1 MIKILYVGG
10 KKRDIPQLA
19 GTQTN
24 VDYVQNGMIALS
36 AVQTQ
41 DFDSIIIED
50 QLPLMTAPRLIEEF
64 VSMKLGTPVISVVR
78 GDERRLQILD
88 DFGHGL
94 FGWFE
99 PDEISTEELF
109 ALLSSAKEFHDFLK
123 SVPKTSIRSFTTVG
137 YCDMV
142 GAAKAMLDVYHLLIQ
157 IKNKDVTTVLYGES
171 GTGKNL
177 TAKTLHE
184 TSLRRD
190 RPTVA
195 VNCPA
200 IPSELL
206 ESELFGHEKGAFT
219 GAIERKDGKFLT
231 ANAGTIFL
239 DEIGDMSPS
248 LQAKIL
254 RVLESGEIE
263 RVGGAETIKVDVRVI
278 SATNQDIEHKIKVGE
293 FRQDLFHRINVFPI
307 TIPPLRDHQ
316 QDIPLIVMSIL
327 KKLTKKH
334 KTPVRYV
341 SHSGMALLKSFP
353 WVGNIRE
360 LENTLE
366 RIVLINDIPI
376 LTDAEIRPILDESNQ
391 SLQAQGMDQT
401 PMTAVPQPI
410 MHNVEPPSAVDQPP
424 VNDSINPI
432 DTSAVKT
439 LKELEYEAILAG
451 LSRTNWNMTL
461 TAQQLGISRMTL
473 YRKLDQHGLR
483 KKD

>member
-1 MIKILYVGG
+1 MIRVLFVGG
-10 KKRDIPQLA
+10 RQRDIPQLS

-36 AVQTQ
+36 AAQTI
-41 DFDSIIIED
+41 DYDVIILED
-50 QLPLMTAPRLIEEF
+50 HLPLITPTRLIDEF
-64 VSMKLGTPVISVVR
+64 ISMKLGTPVISIVR
-78 GDERRLQILD
+78 THDRKMQILD
-88 DFGHGL
+88 DYGHGL

-99 PDEISTEELF
+99 PKHATTNEILS
-109 ALLSSAKEFHDFLK
+109 LLQSAKRFHDFIK
-123 SVPKTSIRSFTTVG
+123 EVPKTAVRSFTSIG
-137 YCDMV
+137 YMGMV
-142 GAAKAMLDVYHLLIQ
+142 GVAEKMLNVYHLLIQ
-157 IKNKDVTTVLYGES
+157 IKNKDVTTILYGES

-177 TAKTLHE
+177 TARTLHE

-190 RPTVA
+190 RPNVA

-219 GAIERKDGKFLT
+219 GAIERKDGKFLS

-278 SATNQDIEHKIKVGE
+278 SATNQNLELKIQDGD

-307 TIPPLRDHQ
+307 TIPPLREHAE
-316 QDIPLIVMSIL
+316 DIPMIAMSIL
-327 KKLTKKH
+327 KSLSKKH
-334 KTPVRYV
+334 NTPVKFI
-341 SHSGMALLKSFP
+341 SHMGIAALKSFY
-353 WVGNIRE
+353 WEGNIRE

-376 LTDAEIRPILDESNQ
+376 LTEKEIKPILDEAKPVVPHHIEPEEKTAPVSQ
-391 SLQAQGMDQT
+391 PT
-401 PMTAVPQPI
+401 P
-410 MHNVEPPSAVDQPP
+410 HP
-424 VNDSINPI
+424 VNPEPEAIPVIPSSSTGPE
-432 DTSAVKT
+432 AVKT

>member
-1 MIKILYVGG
+1 MINILYVGG
-10 KKRDIPQLA
+10 DKKDIPQLS
-19 GTQTN
+19 GTSAN

-36 AVQTQ
+36 AIQTQ
-41 DFDSIIIED
+41 DFDAVIIED
-50 QLPLMTAPRLIEEF
+50 QLPLMTPTRLIDE
-64 VSMKLGTPVISVVR
+64 SISLKMGIPVISVVR
-78 GDERRLQILD
+78 SNERQNQILD
-88 DFGHGL
+88 DIGHGL

-99 PDEISTEELF
+99 PDHINTDELVG
-109 ALLSSAKEFHDFLK
+109 LLSSAKKFHNFK
-123 SVPKTSIRSFTTVG
+123 KEAPRTAVRSFSSIGYMGLVG
-137 YCDMV
+137 IGDDMLS
-142 GAAKAMLDVYHLLIQ
+142 MYHLLIQ
-157 IKNKDVTTVLYGES
+157 IRNKNVTTLLYGES

-177 TAKTLHE
+177 AAKTLHQ

-190 RPTVA
+190 RPNVV

-248 LQAKIL
+248 LQSKIL

-263 RVGGAETIKVDVRVI
+263 RVGGAETIKVDVRII
-278 SATNQDIEHKIKVGE
+278 SATNQDLDDKINKGE

-307 TIPPLRDHQ
+307 TVPPLRDHPD
-316 QDIPLIVMSIL
+316 DIPLIAMSIL

-334 KTPVRYV
+334 KTPVRYI
-341 SHSGMALLKSFP
+341 SNEGMALLKSSP
-353 WVGNIRE
+353 WVGNVRE

-376 LTDAEIRPILDESNQ
+376 LTEEEIRPILDESNTKERSVIHSVQPQAAATATAANDPAGIPQ
-391 SLQAQGMDQT
+391 SVEGAQ
-401 PMTAVPQPI
+401 
-410 MHNVEPPSAVDQPP
+410 
-424 VNDSINPI
+424 PI
-432 DTSAVKT
+432 DTTAVKT
-439 LKELEYEAILAG
+439 LKEMECEAIIAG
-451 LSRTNWNMTL
+451 LTRTNWNMTA
-461 TAQQLGISRMTL
+461 TAKQLGISRMTL

>member
-1 MIKILYVGG
+1 MINILYVGAD
-10 KKRDIPQLA
+10 KRSIPQLS
-19 GTQTN
+19 GTDAN

-36 AVQTQ
+36 AIQTQ
-41 DFDSIIIED
+41 DFDTVIIED
-50 QLPLMTAPRLIEEF
+50 RLPLMTPSRLIDEF
-64 VSMKLGTPVISVVR
+64 ISLKMGIPVISVIR
-78 GDERRLQILD
+78 SDERRNHILD
-88 DFGHGL
+88 DFGNGL

-99 PDEISTEELF
+99 PDHVNTDELISI
-109 ALLSSAKEFHDFLK
+109 LSSAKTFHNFIK
-123 SVPKTSIRSFTTVG
+123 EAPRTAVRSFSSIG
-137 YCDMV
+137 YMGMV
-142 GAAKAMLDVYHLLIQ
+142 GVGDDMLSMYHLLIQ
-157 IKNKDVTTVLYGES
+157 IKNKNVTTLLYGES

-177 TAKTLHE
+177 AAKTLHQ
-184 TSLRRD
+184 TSLRREC
-190 RPTVA
+190 PNVV

-278 SATNQDIEHKIKVGE
+278 SATNQNLEDKISKGE

-307 TIPPLRDHQ
+307 TVPPLRNHPN
-316 QDIPLIVMSIL
+316 DIPLMAMSIL

-334 KTPVRYV
+334 KTPVRYI
-341 SHSGMALLKSFP
+341 SNEGMALLKSSP
-353 WVGNIRE
+353 WIGNVRE

-376 LTDAEIRPILDESNQ
+376 LTDEEIRPILDESNKKEQ
-391 SLQAQGMDQT
+391 SVIHSVQPQAAT
-401 PMTAVPQPI
+401 TAI
-410 MHNVEPPSAVDQPP
+410 SADDFSRTAKDVEDAE
-424 VNDSINPI
+424 PI
-432 DTSAVKT
+432 DITAVKT
-439 LKELEYEAILAG
+439 LKEMEHEAIIAG
-451 LSRTNWNMTL
+451 LTRTNWNMTT

>member
-1 MIKILYVGG
+1 MTVLYVGG
-10 KKRDIPQLA
+10 KKRDIPQLS
-19 GTQTN
+19 GTGTL

-36 AVQTQ
+36 AAQTQ
-41 DFDSIIIED
+41 SFDAIIIED
-50 QLPLMTAPRLIEEF
+50 QLPLMTASRLIDEF
-64 VSMKLGTPVISVVR
+64 VSIKQEIPLISIIR
-78 GDERRLQILD
+78 GDERRSQLMK

-99 PDEISTEELF
+99 PDHTSTEELMEM
-109 ALLSSAKEFHDFLK
+109 LTSADRFHNFIKDT
-123 SVPKTSIRSFTTVG
+123 PKTSLRSFTSIGYRGIVG
-137 YCDMV
+137 VAD
-142 GAAKAMLDVYHLLIQ
+142 AMLKVYHLMIQ
-157 IKNKDVTTVLYGES
+157 IKNKDVTTLLYGES

-177 TAKTLHE
+177 VAKTLHE

-190 RPTVA
+190 RPNVV

-254 RVLESGEIE
+254 RVLESSEIE

-278 SATNQDIEHKIKVGE
+278 SATNQDLEDKIRKGE
-293 FRQDLFHRINVFPI
+293 FRQDLLHRINVFPI
-307 TIPPLRDHQ
+307 TIPPLRDHPE
-316 QDIPLIVMSIL
+316 DIPLMAMSIL
-327 KKLTKKH
+327 KRLAKKH
-334 KTPVRYV
+334 KTPVHYI
-341 SHSGMALLKSFP
+341 SPAGMVLLKSFP
-353 WVGNIRE
+353 WIGNVRE

-376 LTDAEIRPILDESNQ
+376 LTENEIKPILDESSHHLHQ
-391 SLQAQGMDQT
+391 QT
-401 PMTAVPQPI
+401 APVTSSPLVSSPSPQNSNTI
-410 MHNVEPPSAVDQPP
+410 YGTQ
-424 VNDSINPI
+424 NPAEEQLHFI
-432 DTSAVKT
+432 DTSAVKS
-439 LKELEYEAILAG
+439 LKELEFEAIQAG
-451 LSRTNWNMTL
+451 LSRNNWNMTL

>member
-1 MIKILYVGG
+1 MKILYVGG

-19 GTQTN
+19 GTHAN

-50 QLPLMTAPRLIEEF
+50 QLPLMSAPRLIEEF

-78 GDERRLQILD
+78 SDERRFQILE
-88 DFGHGL
+88 DFGRGL

-99 PDEISTEELF
+99 PDEITNEDLYS
-109 ALLSSAKEFHDFLK
+109 LLASAKQFHDFFK
-123 SVPKTSIRSFTTVG
+123 EVPKTSMRFFTTVG
-137 YCDMV
+137 YCGMV
-142 GAAKAMLDVYHLLIQ
+142 GAARAMLDVYHLLIQ

-190 RPTVA
+190 RPSVA

-278 SATNQDIEHKIKVGE
+278 SATNQNIEEKINKGE

-316 QDIPLIVMSIL
+316 EDIPLIVMSIL

-334 KTPVRYV
+334 KTPVRYI
-341 SHSGMALLKSFP
+341 SHSGMTLLKSFP

-360 LENTLE
+360 LENTME
-366 RIVLINDIPI
+366 RIVLINDVSI
-376 LTDAEIRPILDESNQ
+376 LTENEISPILDESKQ
-391 SLQAQGMDQT
+391 SMDAQGIDPVVSPPAETKAANST
-401 PMTAVPQPI
+401 PSPQPDAQ
-410 MHNVEPPSAVDQPP
+410 EPE
-424 VNDSINPI
+424 IPI

-439 LKELEYEAILAG
+439 LKELEYEAIIAG
-451 LSRTNWNMTL
+451 LTRTKWNMTL

-473 YRKLDQHGLR
+473 YRKLDQHALR